1 MAYVSCCII
10 AYGRRSLTVKTD
22 VLTVEL
28 WCRVLVISW
37 RKKCAQPHSGERSP
51 AHNWRRAPCGPVM
64 LVTQDP
70 AQASQRVRG
79 RLSVDQSAP
88 LGFLF

>member
-37 RKKCAQPHSGERSP
+37 RKK
-51 AHNWRRAPCGPVM
+51 
-64 LVTQDP
+64 
-70 AQASQRVRG
+70 
-79 RLSVDQSAP
+79 
-88 LGFLF
+88 